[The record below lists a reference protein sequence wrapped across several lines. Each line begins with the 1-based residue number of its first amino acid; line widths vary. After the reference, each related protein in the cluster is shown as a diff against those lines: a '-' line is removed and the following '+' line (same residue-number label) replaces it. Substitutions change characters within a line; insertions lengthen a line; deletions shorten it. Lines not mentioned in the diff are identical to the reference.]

1 MSNQF
6 YNFYYDP
13 VRQGYDS
20 NTWSTISGAP
30 SVVSNKL
37 TLLNASIIHFS
48 DILRGDATFNINIAT
63 PVAGDDV
70 SFGFY
75 DVNQLAGI
83 GFRITDDELFA
94 DSFSGSELTSVAI
107 DWASDWNNTNTSFQV
122 RWEAG
127 RVDFLIN
134 GIVRANISDD
144 SVSGNPLNLYI
155 STDSADSLKVNY
167 INVKGVQSLTWS

>member
-20 NTWSTISGAP
+20 NTWSTITGAP

-37 TLLNASIIHFS
+37 TLQNASIIHFS
-48 DILRGDATFNINIAT
+48 DILRGDATFNINIST
-63 PVAGDDV
+63 PVAGDDI

-83 GFRITDDELFA
+83 GFNVTDDILYAE
-94 DSFSGSELTSVAI
+94 SYNGTELTSVAI
-107 DWASDWNNTNTSFQV
+107 DWSTDWNDTDTSFGIK
-122 RWEAG
+122 WEAG
-127 RVDFLIN
+127 RATFSIN
-134 GIVRANISDD
+134 DIVRANISDN
-144 SVSGNPLNLYI
+144 SISGSPLNLYL
-155 STDSADSLKVNY
+155 STDSVGSLKLKY
-167 INVKGVQSLTWS
+167 INVKGIQSLTWS